1 LFDKAICP
9 DKLGASQEG
18 STMRK
23 GVIEVAPGRYRES
36 YGRYFEEF
44 KVGDVYEHRPG
55 RTITENDNIWFTLLT
70 MNTHP
75 LHFDHVYAA
84 KTEFGKPLVN
94 SPLTVAILV
103 GMSVSDVSQKAVA
116 NLGWKEIR
124 MTAPVFAGDT
134 LYGETEVI
142 EKRASNSRPEQGLVT
157 VKTIGRNQNGVIV
170 CEFERTMLIWKQGFG
185 PGDE

>member
-1 LFDKAICP
+1 MRP
-9 DKLGASQEG
+9 G
-18 STMRK
+18 SIK
-23 GVIEVAPGRYRES
+23 VGPNRYRES

-44 KVGDVYEHRPG
+44 TVGDIYEHRPG
-55 RTITENDNIWFTLLT
+55 RTLTEQDNIWFTLLT

-75 LHFDHVYAA
+75 LHFDANYAA
-84 KTEFGKPLVN
+84 KTEFKRPLIN

-134 LYGETEVI
+134 LYAESQVLD
-142 EKRASNSRPEQGLVT
+142 KRESKSRPEQGLVT
-157 VKTIGRNQNGVIV
+157 VATRGTNQHGTLV
-170 CEFERTMLIWKQGFG
+170 CDFERTMLVWKQGFG
-185 PGDE
+185 PSDD